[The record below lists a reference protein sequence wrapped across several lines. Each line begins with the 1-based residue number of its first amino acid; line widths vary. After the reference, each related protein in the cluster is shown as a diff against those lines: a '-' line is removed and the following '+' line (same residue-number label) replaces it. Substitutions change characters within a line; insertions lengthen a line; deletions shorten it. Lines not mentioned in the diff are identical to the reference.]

1 MKIILASQ
9 SPRRKEIL
17 ENLGYGFEVVPSGSD
32 EKIKLEEGIDHAIEE
47 LAVEKAKEVR
57 KRFPDDCIVAADTVV
72 VLDGRILGK
81 PASKQDAIDVLVD
94 LSGRAHEVK
103 TGVCISLPNSDIS
116 FCETTHVHFRNWK
129 GRRFWIMSVRE
140 SAWIKRGLTESRNA
154 ISCRKSKDRTRMSLD
169 CRMRKQTGSSGKSSI
184 GKKRRSNPGRSRSFL
199 CFCPFAHRRVKS
211 HDQAGKVKSDKAV
224 EAKISW
230 EAKAGSLS

>member
-32 EKIKLEEGIDHAIEE
+32 EKIELEEGIDHAIEE

-116 FCETTHVHFRNWK
+116 FCETTHVHFRNLE
-129 GRRFWIMSVRE
+129 GQEI
-140 SAWIKRGLTESRNA
+140 
-154 ISCRKSKDRTRMSLD
+154 LD
-169 CRMRKQTGSSGKSSI
+169 YVDSGK
-184 GKKRRSNPGRSRSFL
+184 
-199 CFCPFAHRRVKS
+199 CM
-211 HDQAGKVKSDKAV
+211 D
-224 EAKISW
+224 
-230 EAKAGSLS
+230 KAGSYGIQECDFVRKIEGSYTNVVGLPDAKTDRILRKIINR